1 MLIAISATF
10 SRISILEESAFRV
23 IFACAWVFPAIL
35 ALGLPFIP
43 ESPAWLVSKNEHAKA
58 RKALEKLTNGRDPRE
73 VDSRLAQLDA
83 TAELERTQASESNS
97 VSFIDCFRGNNLR
110 RTLIVMLCNYMP
122 KAVGAPLSAN
132 APYFLNQ
139 TGLDSKTVVM
149 LLEIGVS
156 FGVISAIGNVFL
168 LMRLRQRPLMLSGLA
183 LCVAMYLMM
192 GIAGTMPRTQP
203 VMLVIGI
210 AVQVTPFSYGPS
222 VGSSNAVAGETSA
235 LRLRS
240 KTLGIGTAF
249 QYLASVIWLIIIPY
263 LINSDQL
270 NLGGNIGWIYVV
282 QGVIYTALLYFFVP
296 GTKGRSFEE
305 LDDMFEIGVSARKF
319 EKWTL
324 ERTSA

>member
-10 SRISILEESAFRV
+10 SRIAILDESSFRL
-23 IFACAWVFPAIL
+23 IFAAAWVFPAIL
-35 ALGLPFIP
+35 AIGLPFIP
-43 ESPAWLVSKNEHAKA
+43 ESPAWLVNRNAHAKA
-58 RKALEKLTNGRDPRE
+58 RKSLEKLTNGRDPRE

-83 TAELERTQASESNS
+83 TAALERSLASESS
-97 VSFIDCFRGNNLR
+97 SASFIDCFRGTNLR
-110 RTLIVMLCNYMP
+110 RTLIVMMCNYMP

-156 FGVISAIGNVFL
+156 FGLVSAIANVFL
-168 LMRLRQRPLMLSGLA
+168 LMRLRQRPLMFAGLI
-183 LCVAMYLMM
+183 LCVAMFLMM
-192 GIAGTMPRTQP
+192 GICGTMARTQT

-249 QYLASVIWLIIIPY
+249 QFLASTIWLVIIPY

-282 QGVIYTALLYFFVP
+282 QGIIFLSAMYFFVP

-305 LDDMFEIGVSARKF
+305 LDIMFEKGVSARKF
-319 EKWTL
+319 EKWTS
-324 ERTSA
+324 ERTDV